1 MRCARL
7 AFLLLALPLAA
18 RAADFDAAARSAQQL
33 DGLQTFLTHY
43 VGHCTDVYE
52 RRTCEANVAQF
63 RKQAAGKAFTVRVSD
78 AAGLVRTERRGDGWV
93 VLLTPFVDGGGLALT
108 NGAPSKQDAAGRP
121 LVNLLPIPA
130 EVPDGM
136 LDMEWQGP
144 FRTGA
149 IELEVVFRPEKVW
162 KLARRGEPGSYEGVA
177 ARFVAVRILDARTG
191 NPIAARVL

>member
-1 MRCARL
+1 MRRACLPA
-7 AFLLLALPLAA
+7 LLLALPMASYA
-18 RAADFDAAARSAQQL
+18 GDFDATARSAQQL
-33 DGLQTFLTHY
+33 DGLEAFLTRF

-63 RKQAAGKAFTVRVSD
+63 RKQSAGKAFTIRISD
-78 AAGLVRTERRGDGWV
+78 AAGLVRTERKGAGWV

-108 NGAPSKQDAAGRP
+108 HGAPTRQDAAGRP
-121 LVNLLPIPA
+121 LVNIVPIPA
-130 EVPDGM
+130 QVPDGM

-149 IELEVVFRPEKVW
+149 IELELVFRPEKAW

-177 ARFVAVRILDARTG
+177 AKFLAIRILDARTG
-191 NPIAARVL
+191 AAIAARVL